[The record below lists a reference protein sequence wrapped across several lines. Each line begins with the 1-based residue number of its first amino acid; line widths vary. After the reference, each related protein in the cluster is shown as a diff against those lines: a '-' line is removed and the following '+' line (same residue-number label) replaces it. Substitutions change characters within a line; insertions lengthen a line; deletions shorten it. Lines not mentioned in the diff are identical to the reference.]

1 MVYAWTMLTNNCTNI
16 RFQSPKDFLRE
27 VDYYVEVIS
36 KYLNRP
42 HWKKFYDTDKIQFE
56 YTANGPS
63 HVDGGY
69 YNFRDPKAR
78 IFFNFSFKYDSAAIA
93 HEITHIITP
102 DQASLSLR
110 EGLACFIQDKFGK
123 NVSIF
128 NFGAPIHQMAKE
140 FVNENQMSVIQWIG
154 EEGIPH
160 NLDVTGSD
168 RIPFYI
174 LSHSF
179 ATYLIDNYGIEK
191 YMNIYN
197 SAEFYNSYKRE
208 YGKELSELKKQWLK
222 FLENQNAFPYPQKDW
237 MVKHYKEAGVEE
249 NFH

>member
-1 MVYAWTMLTNNCTNI
+1 MRIYLKIFLILLLSMITLACSPKTQYTSKHGTIMVYAWTMLTNNCTNI

-102 DQASLSLR
+102 DQASLNER
-110 EGLACFIQDKFGK
+110 EA
-123 NVSIF
+123 
-128 NFGAPIHQMAKE
+128 
-140 FVNENQMSVIQWIG
+140 
-154 EEGIPH
+154 
-160 NLDVTGSD
+160 
-168 RIPFYI
+168 
-174 LSHSF
+174 
-179 ATYLIDNYGIEK
+179 
-191 YMNIYN
+191 
-197 SAEFYNSYKRE
+197 
-208 YGKELSELKKQWLK
+208 
-222 FLENQNAFPYPQKDW
+222 
-237 MVKHYKEAGVEE
+237 
-249 NFH
+249 